1 MVDDI
6 INEFQCFGG
15 NTIINLFRGGGV
27 GYRTIL
33 IDVAKKLKVNFN
45 KKSDVSIIEWNLLMK
60 IFSDSL
66 EKMSE
71 EEVIKLAKEIGVPV
85 DRYTRFTKQVAI
97 NAIQILIKKNGF
109 AAYKIAVIVANA
121 IAKALLGRGLS
132 LAANATLTRFISIF
146 AGPIGWVIMAIW
158 TAFDIAGPAYRVT
171 IPCVIQIAYMR
182 IASITQFDENETS
195 SQPMPNA

>member
-97 NAIQILIKKNGF
+97 NAIQILIKKTD
-109 AAYKIAVIVANA
+109 
-121 IAKALLGRGLS
+121 LQH
-132 LAANATLTRFISIF
+132 TRL
-146 AGPIGWVIMAIW
+146 P
-158 TAFDIAGPAYRVT
+158 
-171 IPCVIQIAYMR
+171 
-182 IASITQFDENETS
+182 
-195 SQPMPNA
+195 